1 MPFTIVQN
9 DITKIHTDIIVN
21 AANSQLLPGS
31 GVCGAIF
38 EAAGYDELRK
48 VCTEIKH
55 CDTGNAVIT
64 NGFNLCKH
72 IIHAVGPAY
81 KGGKQNEDKLMYSCY
96 KASLDL
102 AKSIEA
108 ESIAFPLISAGI
120 YGYPKREAL
129 NIATKAITDFLSDND
144 MDVVLVIYDK
154 RFFEIDRKRFSDLK
168 QCIDKK
174 WDKEEAPFDEIT
186 NHTIFFDA
194 TAKEFEALPQDL
206 FNKMESSF
214 SEYLFQLIDTKKM
227 SDKEVYKKANIDR
240 RLFSKIKSP
249 RYRPSK
255 PTAVALAIA
264 LELDMEETRILV
276 EKAGYSITHS
286 NKFDIIIE
294 YFISHKVYDIIE
306 INEALFEFG
315 QPQLGTGKY
324 DS

>member
-21 AANSQLLPGS
+21 AANSQLLPGG

-38 EAAGYDELRK
+38 EAAGYDKLRK
-48 VCTEIKH
+48 ACSEIKH

-72 IIHAVGPAY
+72 IVHTVGPAY
-81 KGGKQNEDKLMYSCY
+81 KDGRQNEDKLLYSCY

-102 AKSIEA
+102 AKSVKA

-154 RFFEIDRKRFSDLK
+154 HFFEIDRKQFSDLK

-174 WDKEEAPFDEIT
+174 LDKEEIILDD
-186 NHTIFFDA
+186 TIFFDA
-194 TAKEFEALPQDL
+194 DIKTFKTLPPEL
-206 FNKMESSF
+206 FKKMESSF
-214 SEYLFQLIDTKKM
+214 SEYLFQLIDAKKM

-240 RLFSKIKSP
+240 KLFSKIKRP
-249 RYRPSK
+249 RYKPSK

-315 QPQLGTGKY
+315 QPLLGSGKY
-324 DS
+324 NS